1 MPTFKSIE
9 TIYADFVEKLK
20 PESREKWGRVKVELW
35 RDTLI
40 LLAEDEETRAYIE
53 PKIDGN
59 LIRELSMGLETGIR
73 QIAVKVGGQL
83 SAETVVSTAQDA
95 GSDEKQE
102 TDWRGMYREA
112 VAELRTAEARL
123 AEAEARIAA
132 LENELHFERDWKQ
145 VSGKSAAH
153 EPAQMHGRT
162 VAIDR
167 AHLASLIPTMTPRA
181 AMTLFTMLTM
191 IGPDGQ
197 LQIEP
202 GVISVLCGYKVQKSL
217 NYLMDGCVDIGRVG
231 QGFLVNCPLGTEKE
245 AVLSAGDKNSLP
257 YIYEYDDEYKKD
269 SSGES
274 SSYGKTPTAEVIEQ
288 RVKFLDQIGFHWK
301 QNWKRIA
308 DKVAAVSAEQWEE
321 LERTIYAGRAKG
333 LKNPAGMV
341 WDTLNAAM
349 AS

>member
-9 TIYADFVEKLK
+9 TIYADFVKSLK

-40 LLAEDEETRAYIE
+40 MLAEDEETRAYIE

-73 QIAVKVGGQL
+73 QIAVKVGGQP
-83 SAETVVSTAQDA
+83 SAETVVSTPRPAP
-95 GSDEKQE
+95 SDEIQE

-132 LENELHFERDWKQ
+132 LERELRFERDWKQ
-145 VSGKSAAH
+145 VNPAKH
-153 EPAQMHGRT
+153 EPVQSNER
-162 VAIDR
+162 VVVIDR

-269 SSGES
+269 SFGES
-274 SSYGKTPTAEVIEQ
+274 SSYGETPEAEVIRQ